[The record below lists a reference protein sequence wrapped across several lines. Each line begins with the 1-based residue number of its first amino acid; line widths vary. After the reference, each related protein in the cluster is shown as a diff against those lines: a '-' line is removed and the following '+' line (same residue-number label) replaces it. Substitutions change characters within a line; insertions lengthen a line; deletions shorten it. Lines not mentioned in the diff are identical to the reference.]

1 VSLRMAHLL
10 VTITALLTA
19 QPRVLAQVI
28 PSLRTHAAIEK
39 TEAQPV
45 EIPPP
50 ADSGAIYTAPTGQQ
64 KLRSFA
70 SDAFGPYAFASAV
83 FAGGIQQAY
92 DAPPE
97 WGGGFH
103 ASTVRVASNFGI
115 ELVTTTVHYGLG
127 AVFHEDIAY
136 YRCRCTGMFPRLGHA
151 LISTVTASRGRDGR
165 TVFSFSG
172 LAAPYAGAMAALAW
186 YPDRMGAKDGFRM
199 GNYNLLGQAGQ
210 NLAFEFIFGG
220 PHTLFGH
227 SRHSLFSRRAPTTD
241 PSP

>member
-1 VSLRMAHLL
+1 MSLRMAHLL

-28 PSLRTHAAIEK
+28 RSLRTHAAIEK
-39 TEAQPV
+39 TAAQPV
-45 EIPPP
+45 EIPPT
-50 ADSGAIYTAPTGQQ
+50 ADSDAIYTAPTGQQ

-136 YRCRCTGMFPRLGHA
+136 YRCLCTGLFPRLGHA
-151 LISTVTASRGRDGR
+151 LISTVN
-165 TVFSFSG
+165 
-172 LAAPYAGAMAALAW
+172 
-186 YPDRMGAKDGFRM
+186 RMGAKDGFRM

-241 PSP
+241 PGP

>member
-1 VSLRMAHLL
+1 MSLRMVHLP
-10 VTITALLTA
+10 VTITGLLTA
-19 QPRVLAQVI
+19 QPKMLAQVI
-28 PSLRTHAAIEK
+28 PGLRTHAAIER
-39 TEAQPV
+39 TAAQPV
-45 EIPPP
+45 EIPPT
-50 ADSGAIYTAPTGQQ
+50 ADSDATYTVPTGQQ

-127 AVFHEDIAY
+127 AVFHEDNSY
-136 YRCRCTGMFPRLGHA
+136 YRCLRTGVFPRLGHA
-151 LISTVTASRGRDGR
+151 LISTVTARRGKDGR
-165 TVFSFSG
+165 TAFSFSG

-241 PSP
+241 PEP